1 MNRLSSLVPLLAS
14 AALLMFGNG
23 LQGTLIAWRAAADG
37 FPAWLI
43 GLITAAYYLGF
54 AAGCFHLTHILN
66 AIGHIRAFSAMAAI
80 ATASIILAG
89 MVVDPWLWLVL
100 RLVSG
105 YCLAVLFA
113 VIESWLNAKVENAV
127 RARTLSV
134 YRYVDLIA
142 NSSAQYFLP
151 WFGGETFI
159 LFGISAIA
167 MSLSLTP
174 ISLADRSSPAPP
186 DRVRFDLRYLWVT
199 SPLAAVGC
207 VAVGMTNTVYRSLG
221 PVYCLGLG
229 FTTEATA
236 WFLAASIISGVV
248 LQYPFGHFSDRHDRR
263 SVLMVAASGGLLAS
277 LLLFV
282 FAGDSVFL
290 NIAGVFLLGAFS
302 MPLYSMCSAHANDRA
317 RPGDF
322 AVISAALL
330 FFWAAGAVAGP
341 WMAAT
346 LMGWFGPKSMFAF
359 TAAVQAVFLTYTV
372 TRKLQRPV

>member
-1 MNRLSSLVPLLAS
+1 
-14 AALLMFGNG
+14 
-23 LQGTLIAWRAAADG
+23 
-37 FPAWLI
+37 
-43 GLITAAYYLGF
+43 
-54 AAGCFHLTHILN
+54 
-66 AIGHIRAFSAMAAI
+66 MAAI

-89 MVVDPWLWLVL
+89 MVVDPWLWLIL

-113 VIESWLNAKVENAV
+113 VIESWLNAKVENSV

-207 VAVGMTNTVYRSLG
+207 VAVGMTNTVYRALG

-248 LQYPFGHFSDRHDRR
+248 LQYPFGHFSDRNDRR
-263 SVLMVAASGGLLAS
+263 SVIMVAASGGLLAS
-277 LLLFV
+277 LLLFF
-282 FAGDSVFL
+282 FAGASVFL

-317 RPGDF
+317 GPGDF

-330 FFWAAGAVAGP
+330 VLLGSRRGRGP
-341 WMAAT
+341 LDGGKPDGLVRAQVDVR
-346 LMGWFGPKSMFAF
+346 LHGRGPGCIPDLYRDPQ
-359 TAAVQAVFLTYTV
+359 TAAARLIPEN
-372 TRKLQRPV
+372 RSKRAREP